1 KRKDRD
7 LSIDYIINMRGDN
20 HGNLLAATI
29 NGLYILNPTTGHKL
43 SLFKGQRISNVAQ
56 DIYGNYWVA
65 SFGNGVY
72 CINRELDKVEFV
84 QDIQHSMVHQTE
96 SGQIFV
102 RQDSILYF
110 FRNRELVK
118 EILPVPFANNCYPLY
133 SDDSVLFFYRNTNS
147 GYLYNK
153 RNRNL
158 KPIEKCGKWVFHVK
172 DKFVHIHKYG
182 GGILVLSIL
191 NDKEIKTDWLIL
203 GSDIIQPM

>member
-1 KRKDRD
+1 
-7 LSIDYIINMRGDN
+7 
-20 HGNLLAATI
+20 
-29 NGLYILNPTTGHKL
+29 
-43 SLFKGQRISNVAQ
+43 
-56 DIYGNYWVA
+56 
-65 SFGNGVY
+65 
-72 CINRELDKVEFV
+72 
-84 QDIQHSMVHQTE
+84 
-96 SGQIFV
+96 
-102 RQDSILYF
+102 F

-203 GSDIIQPM
+203 GSDIIQPMYSPFDENIYLLGDDDILYKFDATNCKTVIAGHVPAGHRPLGMCYLDNYIGILTNTNELIIYDIASNYKRTIIPTAGVALYKLEP